1 MKMRLLLTVAELAIG
16 FAVPAFAQ
24 QKEGTVDS
32 QITTRLLIKTTSETN
47 DTLH

>member
-1 MKMRLLLTVAELAIG
+1 MKLRLLLALVGFALG